1 MLAVL
6 TTILA
11 ALEFIDPEQLISR
24 GGLLLIFAIVFA
36 ESGLLIG
43 FFLPGDSLL
52 FTAGM
57 FAAGVFE
64 ESLPNVQFNIW
75 VLLLGTFV
83 CAVAGDQVGYLFG
96 NKVGPSIFNR
106 PDSRFFKRDHID
118 KAQGFFDKHGPKAIV
133 LARFVPVVRTF
144 CPVVAGVGN
153 MHYSTFVRYNVLGGF
168 LWGVGVT
175 LLGYFFGQIDI
186 VAENY
191 EIAILAIIAISVV
204 PILVEVIRSRRRS
217 ETPVG

>member
-1 MLAVL
+1 VLAVL

-11 ALEFIDPEQLISR
+11 ALDFINPEQLITR
-24 GGLLLIFAIVFA
+24 GGLLLVFAIVFA

-64 ESLPNVQFNIW
+64 ERLPNVQFNIW
-75 VLLLGTFV
+75 VLLVGVFV

-96 NKVGPSIFNR
+96 NKAGPSIFNR
-106 PDSRFFKRDHID
+106 PDSRFFKRDHVD
-118 KAQGFFDKHGPKAIV
+118 KAQGFFDKHGPKAII

-144 CPVVAGVGN
+144 CPVVAGVGK
-153 MHYSTFVRYNVLGGF
+153 MHYSTFLRYNVVGGF

-175 LLGYFFGQIDI
+175 LLGYYFGQFDV
-186 VAENY
+186 VADHY
-191 EIAILAIIAISVV
+191 ELAILAIIAISVI
-204 PILVEVIRSRRRS
+204 PIVVEVIRSRRRS
-217 ETPVG
+217 ATPVS